1 MAYPESAPSRRNAR
15 RLWLRMGVSAVLL
28 AVLVVK
34 ISSENIVPS
43 HPTTGTFAFLIVGL
57 VFMAASFVLAAW
69 RWKLVL
75 AVFGAHVPLRTLFKH
90 YLAGQF
96 VGNVLPS
103 TIGGDVLRISRASK
117 DVGARDVAFASVVLE
132 RLTGFVALPLLTII
146 GFLARPD
153 LLHGRAW
160 VAVLIAVG
168 TLGVLLVVMVLAA
181 SPRLA
186 GRFAEHENWMRYVG
200 IVHIGVDRL
209 RRDPRDAMA
218 ALVASIGYQ
227 ITVLAAV
234 YCAIHVIGLRIP
246 NGAVVAFVPAVAIA
260 QVLPISVG
268 GLGVR
273 EGLLA
278 FFLHTLGVPTGQA
291 VAVGLLWYA
300 MTLLVSLL
308 GAPAFAV
315 GHRHEVPAGDGPAG
329 ARPVSAAAAAT
340 ATARTPR
347 PETP

>member
-1 MAYPESAPSRRNAR
+1 MALPQTAPTRRNAR

-43 HPTTGTFAFLIVGL
+43 HPTAGTFAFLVAGL
-57 VFMAASFVLAAW
+57 LLMALSFVLAAW
-69 RWKLVL
+69 RWQLVL
-75 AVFGAHVPLRTLFKH
+75 AVFGAHIPMRVLFKH

-103 TIGGDVLRISRASK
+103 TIGGDVLRVTRVSK

-132 RLTGFVALPLLTII
+132 RLTGFVALPLLVLL
-146 GFLARPD
+146 GFAARRD

-160 VAVLIAVG
+160 VAVFIAAG
-168 TLGVLLVVMVLAA
+168 TVAVLVVVMALAA
-181 SPRLA
+181 SGRLA
-186 GRFAEHENWMRYVG
+186 GRFANHENWMRYIG
-200 IVHIGVDRL
+200 IVHVGVDRL
-209 RRDPRDAMA
+209 RRDPRDACA
-218 ALVASIGYQ
+218 ALFAALAYQVA
-227 ITVLAAV
+227 VLGAV
-234 YCAIHVIGLRIP
+234 YCAVHVIGLRIP
-246 NGAVVAFVPAVAIA
+246 NGAVLAFIPAIAIA

-278 FFLHTLGVPTGQA
+278 FFLHALGVPTGQA

-315 GHRHEVPAGDGPAG
+315 GHKQSETLVSTTAGTRAVRPPADE
-329 ARPVSAAAAAT
+329 AAP
-340 ATARTPR
+340 TPR
-347 PETP
+347 REAS

>member
-1 MAYPESAPSRRNAR
+1 
-15 RLWLRMGVSAVLL
+15 
-28 AVLVVK
+28 VLVVK
-34 ISSENIVPS
+34 ISSEHIVPS
-43 HPTTGTFAFLIVGL
+43 HPTTGTFAFLVAGL
-57 VFMAASFVLAAW
+57 LLMCVSFVIAAW
-69 RWKLVL
+69 RWRLIL
-75 AVFGAHVPLRTLFKH
+75 AVFGSHVPLRTLFKH

-103 TIGGDVLRISRASK
+103 TIGGDVLRVTRSSK

-132 RLTGFVALPLLTII
+132 RLTGFVALPLLTFV
-146 GFLARPD
+146 GFAARPD

-160 VAVLIAVG
+160 VAVLIAGATV
-168 TLGVLLVVMVLAA
+168 TVLAVVLLLAA

-186 GRFAEHENWMRYVG
+186 GRFADHENWMRYIG

-209 RRDPRDAMA
+209 RHDPRDAFA
-218 ALVASIGYQ
+218 ALFAAVSYQ
-227 ITVLAAV
+227 VTVIAAV
-234 YCAIHVIGLRIP
+234 YCAVHVIGLRIP
-246 NGAVVAFVPAVAIA
+246 NGAVLAFVPAIAIA

-273 EGLLA
+273 EGLFA

-315 GHRHEVPAGDGPAG
+315 GHRRPAAVAP
-329 ARPVSAAAAAT
+329 ARPGATEPARSPASAA
-340 ATARTPR
+340 ARTPR
-347 PETP
+347 REAS

>member
-1 MAYPESAPSRRNAR
+1 MALPETGPTRRNAR

-34 ISSENIVPS
+34 ISSEHIVPS
-43 HPTTGTFAFLIVGL
+43 HPTAGTLAFLVAGL
-57 VFMAASFVLAAW
+57 LLMAGSFVLAAW
-69 RWKLVL
+69 RWQLVL

-103 TIGGDVLRISRASK
+103 TIGGDVLRITRSSK

-132 RLTGFVALPLLTII
+132 RLTGFVALPLLTVV
-146 GFLARPD
+146 GFVARPD

-160 VAVLIAVG
+160 LAVVIAGSTV
-168 TLGVLLVVMVLAA
+168 GVLFVIMLLAA

-200 IVHIGVDRL
+200 IVHVGVDRL
-209 RRDPRDAMA
+209 RRDPRDACA
-218 ALVASIGYQ
+218 ALFAAISYQVAVI
-227 ITVLAAV
+227 AAV
-234 YCAIHVIGLRIP
+234 YCAVHVIGLRIP
-246 NGAVVAFVPAVAIA
+246 NGAVLAFVPAVAIA

-278 FFLHTLGVPTGQA
+278 FFFHALGVPT
-291 VAVGLLWYA
+291 
-300 MTLLVSLL
+300 
-308 GAPAFAV
+308 
-315 GHRHEVPAGDGPAG
+315 
-329 ARPVSAAAAAT
+329 
-340 ATARTPR
+340 
-347 PETP
+347 